1 MTRLQTLMHEQRATY
16 TEVATRAHLQPR
28 TVRMLATGETPL
40 DRVSVGTI
48 RRIASA
54 LSVPVAVLVEEEASY
69 PGDDSRPRAER
80 LSAAIE
86 RAMWPATRRAYLS
99 PVESEARD
107 DIADTSPDELFAGMA
122 PIDARRG

>member
-1 MTRLQTLMHEQRATY
+1 MTRLQALIHERRATY
-16 TEVATRAHLQPR
+16 TEVASRAHLQPR

-48 RRIASA
+48 RRLASA
-54 LSVPVAVLVEEEASY
+54 LSVPVAVLVEDEARH
-69 PGDDSRPRAER
+69 PGDDSRPRVER

-86 RAMWPATRRAYLS
+86 SAMWPATRQAYLS

-107 DIADTSPDELFAGMA
+107 DIADASPDEFFAGMA